1 VVRIRH
7 VILAYKQSI
16 KDGISPSAATF
27 LIAAE
32 TQMVGMS
39 LSMMCRSCSHRKHIG
54 AEDVGNSTSSAP
66 ADVESQCVSARPRDN
81 SLLRRGVLTIG
92 VALGG
97 AGQNLL
103 RDQTGVLPDRRFD
116 FRGHVGIGLEE
127 SF

>member
-1 VVRIRH
+1 
-7 VILAYKQSI
+7 
-16 KDGISPSAATF
+16 
-27 LIAAE
+27 
-32 TQMVGMS
+32 MVGMS

-66 ADVESQCVSARPRDN
+66 ADVELNVSARDN

-103 RDQTGVLPDRRFD
+103 RDKPGVLPDRRFD

-127 SF
+127 GF